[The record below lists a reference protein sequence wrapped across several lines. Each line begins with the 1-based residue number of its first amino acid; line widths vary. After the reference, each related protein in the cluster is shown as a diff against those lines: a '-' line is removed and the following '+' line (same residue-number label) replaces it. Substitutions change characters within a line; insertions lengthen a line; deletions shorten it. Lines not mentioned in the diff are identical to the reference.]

1 MMVAVVQEKQIN
13 LDDFVSFVEGKKFQ
27 DLPEILKNRLL
38 NFEIQVSKL
47 RISKKSNM
55 TVLEKNSVTYNVK
68 TLYEMFKQGEIKL
81 PIFQRNQV
89 WNKEKKSEL
98 IYTLLSG
105 GIIPEIITF
114 EKTDNSN
121 TYLILLD
128 GWQRLSTI
136 IDYIDGKFKIKLDPN
151 LEHINPF
158 DTDEAELLKNV
169 FERINYKSTPLSRYR
184 LALLTAYALS
194 SFKED
199 EKRNELEKKI
209 KAIIQLAWKIK
220 SDDKQ
225 ENSLGF
231 VIRALTSYWIFFLL
245 ETDPEAL
252 KRLTKNKSY
261 GFTAM
266 LAKIFKRFLEEISY
280 NDLTKLLQ
288 LIYKLIIIIFP
299 DSPQKVVTPQNL
311 KYAETIGLV
320 LYLIKID
327 VLNEEISRNISQ
339 TKSLISTIIKTLDEI
354 LTDPRKNKKI
364 GITKYP
370 HTYLNA
376 LKKLQEHFL
385 STRAGN
391 Y

>member
-1 MMVAVVQEKQIN
+1 MMVMVVQEKQIN
-13 LDDFVSFVEGKKFQ
+13 LDDFASFVEGKKFQ
-27 DLPEILKNRLL
+27 DLPEILKNRFL
-38 NFEIQVSKL
+38 NFEIQVSKI
-47 RISKKSNM
+47 RITKKSNM
-55 TVLEKNSVTYNVK
+55 TISEKNSVTYNVK

-98 IYTLLSG
+98 IYTILSG
-105 GIIPEIITF
+105 GIIPEIIAF
-114 EKTDNSN
+114 EKTDNGN

-158 DTDEAELLKNV
+158 NTDEAELLKNI
-169 FERINYKSTPLSRYR
+169 FERINYKSMPLSRYR

-194 SFKED
+194 SFKEE

-209 KAIIQLAWKIK
+209 KAITQLAWKIK
-220 SDDKQ
+220 PQDRQ

-231 VIRALTSYWIFFLL
+231 VIRALTSYWIFHLL

-252 KRLTKNKSY
+252 KRLTKNRSY

-266 LAKIFKRFLEEISY
+266 LARIFKRFLEEIRY
-280 NDLTKLLQ
+280 DDLIKLLQ
-288 LIYKLIIIIFP
+288 LIHKLIIIIFP
-299 DSPQKVVTPQNL
+299 DSPQKVATPQNL
-311 KYAETIGLV
+311 KFAEAIGLV
-320 LYLIKID
+320 LYLKERK
-327 VLNEEISRNISQ
+327 VLSDEISQNISQ
-339 TKSLISTIIKTLDEI
+339 TKNLINAIINTLDEI

-364 GITKYP
+364 GLTKYP

-376 LKKLQEHFL
+376 LKKLQEKFL
-385 STRAGN
+385 GTKAG
-391 Y
+391 

>member
-1 MMVAVVQEKQIN
+1 MMVTVVQEKQIN
-13 LDDFVSFVEGKKFQ
+13 LDDFASFVEGKKFQ
-27 DLPEILKNRLL
+27 DLPEILKNRFL
-38 NFEIQVSKL
+38 NFEIQVSKI
-47 RISKKSNM
+47 RITQKSNM
-55 TVLEKNSVTYNVK
+55 TISEKNSVTYNVK

-98 IYTLLSG
+98 IYTILSG
-105 GIIPEIITF
+105 GIIPEIIAF
-114 EKTDNSN
+114 EKTDNGN

-158 DTDEAELLKNV
+158 NTDEAELLKNI
-169 FERINYKSTPLSRYR
+169 FERINYKSMPLSRYR

-194 SFKED
+194 SFKEE

-209 KAIIQLAWKIK
+209 KAITQLAWKIK
-220 SDDKQ
+220 PQDRQ

-231 VIRALTSYWIFFLL
+231 VIRALTSYWIFHLL

-252 KRLTKNKSY
+252 KRLTKNRSY

-266 LAKIFKRFLEEISY
+266 LARIFKRFLEEIRY
-280 NDLTKLLQ
+280 DDLIKLLQ
-288 LIYKLIIIIFP
+288 LIHKLIIIIFP
-299 DSPQKVVTPQNL
+299 DSPQKVATPQNL
-311 KYAETIGLV
+311 KFAEAIGLV
-320 LYLIKID
+320 LYLKERK
-327 VLNEEISRNISQ
+327 VLSDEISQNISQ
-339 TKSLISTIIKTLDEI
+339 TKNLINAIINTLDEI

-364 GITKYP
+364 GLTKYP

-376 LKKLQEHFL
+376 LKKLQENFL
-385 STRAGN
+385 GTKAG
-391 Y
+391 

>member
-1 MMVAVVQEKQIN
+1 MVAIVQEKQIN
-13 LDDFVSFVEGKKFQ
+13 LDDFASFVEGKKFQ
-27 DLPEILKNRLL
+27 DLPEILKNRFL
-38 NFEIQVSKL
+38 NFEIQVSKI
-47 RISKKSNM
+47 RIAKKSNM
-55 TVLEKNSVTYNVK
+55 TVTEKNSVTYNVK

-89 WNKEKKSEL
+89 WNREKKSEL

-114 EKTDNSN
+114 EKTDNDN

-136 IDYIDGKFKIKLDPN
+136 IDFIDGKFKIKLDPN

-158 DTDEAELLKNV
+158 NTDEAELLKNV

-194 SFKED
+194 SFKEE
-199 EKRNELEKKI
+199 EKRNELEEKV
-209 KAIIQLAWKIK
+209 KAIIQLAQKIK
-220 SDDKQ
+220 PEDRQ

-231 VIRALTSYWIFFLL
+231 VIRALTSYWIFHLL

-252 KRLTKNKSY
+252 KRLTKNRSY
-261 GFTAM
+261 GFIAM
-266 LAKIFKRFLEEISY
+266 LARIFKRFLEEIRYS
-280 NDLTKLLQ
+280 DLIKLLE
-288 LIYKLIIIIFP
+288 LIRELTIVVFP
-299 DSPQKVVTPQNL
+299 GSPQKVAIPQNL
-311 KYAETIGLV
+311 KYAEAIGLV
-320 LYLIKID
+320 LYLKEVG
-327 VLNEEISRNISQ
+327 VLSQEIFSNISQ
-339 TKSLISTIIKTLDEI
+339 TKNLINTIINSLDEI

-364 GITKYP
+364 GLTKHP

-376 LKKLQEHFL
+376 LKKLQENFL
-385 STRAGN
+385 STRAG
-391 Y
+391 